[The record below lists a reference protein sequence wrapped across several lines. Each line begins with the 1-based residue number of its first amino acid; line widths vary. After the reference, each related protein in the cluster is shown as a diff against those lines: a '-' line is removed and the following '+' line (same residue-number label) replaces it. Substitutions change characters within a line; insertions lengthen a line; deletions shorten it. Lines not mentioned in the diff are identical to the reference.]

1 MILRLHFPC
10 WFAFLFAAALLSL
23 ENVVETH
30 AQPFARPF
38 GVTMPV
44 SKRLSTENLVSRS
57 VQALDN
63 GDIIRSVDGHF
74 INNKGERVRLFGTLL
89 SYGTCYPD
97 STTAIRVAERFRA
110 LGISALRMRGWEYSS
125 YLIPASATVS
135 DTVLNAT
142 NLKRF
147 DWFLYQLSKNGIYVF
162 LSNAAFIPKRND
174 GVAQYDSINYPWQV
188 RVFPYVDKS
197 YQQAQRKFLRR
208 FLTHVNPYTG
218 RALKD
223 EPALALMSTTDENQL
238 LGYWNNNFRE
248 NTTNLLPATQ
258 RRRLDS
264 SFNAYLRAKYGN
276 DQALQAAWSNG
287 ALSAVNQFKDPG
299 FEDLFTSPW
308 QANINTTN
316 GAQAAYISSDADK
329 VEGSRSAVFKILK
342 GGMYSSDVQL
352 VLTGLKCEKG
362 KQYKFSMW
370 MRSPEAGRKVNV
382 YLLRGS
388 TPYTNYG
395 LSTTFS
401 LNTAW
406 TEHSMSFAATA
417 TDDNAL
423 LILQLGQY
431 NSDVYLDKGSL
442 AEDSVAVLR
451 PGESLAASNVSLM
464 IAGQV
469 LSVKRIMETTDFLN
483 SLQESYYT
491 AMRAFI
497 RDTLK
502 SHILVG
508 GSTQTAS
515 LVDAYSTR
523 SLDFTSANNYRG
535 SYSIAPNNSKPNP
548 WDSLWSMRRN
558 LNAEDANG
566 NTIAALARSKVRGV
580 PLVLCNYYHA
590 YPSPNVNEMMSYV
603 PLYAA
608 YQDADAYFCGD
619 WVGTNTAQDFDSSW
633 ISKTAIWETKGQFA
647 LQSLMP
653 SISAAWHGG
662 LITPATDVVRIN
674 YNSAQRKNLRYQVSG
689 HFLQD
694 ACDQRMSFFR
704 RVEIDSFDAQSQ
716 SVLPHLVIPDYNN
729 AGGLDLSNIQS
740 DTKQLTWNQQAGW
753 MRVFTPRFLSATGRL
768 KNTVQTFDNIT
779 VEKTDTSTYGSFTW
793 ISADTNAINESERS
807 LITVAGRV
815 ANYGAVLDGDSTLWR
830 GWGKGG
836 VQSDGMTLR
845 CSMRSAFDSLV
856 VTPLDSLGYPAGN
869 PIIASKSS
877 SGRFSFELDQSR
889 TGSQWFRVD
898 QKKRIVNDVSETPI
912 TSTVTVYPNPATDVI
927 IVELNTDF
935 ISVSTDVVIRD
946 LVGGEVLRIPAGGHH
961 SVAIPI
967 AGLSKG
973 VYAVEIPG
981 AFPAALRTTFVRR

>member
-1 MILRLHFPC
+1 MSIPSRVFLWSALCILWLITPC
-10 WFAFLFAAALLSL
+10 DMS
-23 ENVVETH
+23 

-38 GVTMPV
+38 GVTMPM
-44 SKRLSTENLVSRS
+44 SKRLASENLLPRDVHN
-57 VQALDN
+57 LDSQ
-63 GDIIRSVDGHF
+63 DVLSTADGHF
-74 INNKGERVRLFGTLL
+74 VNAKGERVRLFGTLL
-89 SYGTCYPD
+89 SYATCYPD
-97 STTAIRVAERFRA
+97 SATAIRVAERFRA
-110 LGISALRMRGWEYSS
+110 LGISAIRMRGWEYSS
-125 YLIPASATVS
+125 YLIPASATVT
-135 DTVLNAT
+135 DTILNAAY
-142 NLKRF
+142 LKRF
-147 DWFLYQLSKNGIYVF
+147 DWFLYQLAKNGIYVF
-162 LSNAAFIPKRND
+162 LSNACFMPKRND
-174 GVAQYDSINYPWQV
+174 GVAQYDSINYPWQI
-188 RVFPYVDKS
+188 RVFPYVDKA

-248 NTTNLLPATQ
+248 NSTNLLPTTQ

-264 SFNAYLRAKYGN
+264 SFNAYLRGKYGN
-276 DQALQAAWSNG
+276 DQGLQAAWSNG
-287 ALSAVNQFKDPG
+287 AVSTINQFKDPG

-308 QANINTTN
+308 QANINTNN

-342 GGMYSSDVQL
+342 GGLYGSDVQL

-395 LSTTFS
+395 LSTTFT

-423 LILQLGQY
+423 LILQLGQF

-442 AEDSVAVLR
+442 TEDTVAVLR
-451 PGESLAASNVSLM
+451 SGESLAASNVSVM

-469 LSVKRIMETTDFLN
+469 LSVKRILETTDFLN

-491 AMRAFI
+491 SMRTFI

-523 SLDFTSANNYRG
+523 AMDFTSANSYRG

-566 NTIAALARSKVRGV
+566 NTVASLARSKVRGV

-590 YPSPNVNEMMSYV
+590 YPSPNVNEIMSFV
-603 PLYAA
+603 PFYAA
-608 YQDADAYFCGD
+608 YHDADAYFFGD
-619 WVGTNTAQDFDSSW
+619 WVGTNTALDFDSSW
-633 ISKTAIWETKGQFA
+633 ISKTYIWESKGQYA
-647 LQSLMP
+647 MQSLMP
-653 SISAAWHGG
+653 SVSAAWHKA
-662 LITPATDVVRIN
+662 LVAPATDVVRIN

-694 ACDQRMSFFR
+694 ACDQRMGFFR
-704 RVEIDSFDAQSQ
+704 RVEIDSFDASSQ
-716 SVLPHLVIPDYNN
+716 TVLPHLVIPEYNN
-729 AGGLDLSNIQS
+729 TGGLDFSNIQS

-753 MRVFTPRFLSATGRL
+753 MRVSTPRFISATGKL

-779 VEKTDTSTYGSFTW
+779 IEKTDTSTYGSFMW
-793 ISADTNAINESERS
+793 ISADTNSITESEHS

-815 ANYGAVLDGDSTLWR
+815 ANYGAKLDGDSTLWR

-836 VQSDGMTLR
+836 VQADGLVMR
-845 CSMRSAFDSLV
+845 CSMRSTFDSLII
-856 VTPLDSLGYPAGN
+856 TPLDSLGGIAGL
-869 PIIASKSS
+869 PFSATRSS
-877 SGRFSFELDQSR
+877 TGRFSFELDQAK
-889 TGSQWFRVD
+889 TGSQWYKIRQLRVVNSVSD
-898 QKKRIVNDVSETPI
+898 LTSEHIVS
-912 TSTVTVYPNPATDVI
+912 VYPNP
-927 IVELNTDF
+927 
-935 ISVSTDVVIRD
+935 SSDVVVLEFNSASVPVDAIVAVRD
-946 LVGGEVLRIPAGGHH
+946 ILGRIVIQTPMRGEHTVLIPVGGLASGTYVAEIHSAG
-961 SVAIPI
+961 SP
-967 AGLSKG
+967 
-973 VYAVEIPG
+973 VY
-981 AFPAALRTTFVRR
+981 RTVFVRQ